1 MIGIYQLNFSSG
13 DTYIG
18 KSVCIERRIS
28 HHKVNKGL
36 GSPRLQKAFQEYEFL
51 GYTLIEECYEEIL
64 SDREA
69 YYISTLKPTLNI
81 LPGGEGFSGLNHP
94 RSKYTAEQ
102 IKQVVN
108 LFANDLGKTHKQIS
122 EESGV
127 AYSTVQDIIKG
138 RSHQWATKH
147 LNLIEI
153 EDERKLV
160 DQTTIYDT
168 QNNKYIVSKGE
179 FTKFEEKMGWPS
191 GTINNLRNSATG
203 KSRSKGLSLY
213 PFDQEKYILRDPE
226 GNTIECTM
234 DGAKNILL
242 AFDLNQYNIDRI
254 LKKGKE
260 SVGWKLSLIAT

>member
-36 GSPRLQKAFQEYEFL
+36 GSPKLREAFQTHEFL
-51 GYTLIEECYEEIL
+51 GHILLEECEEGDL
-64 SDREA
+64 SNREV

-81 LPGGEGFSGLNHP
+81 LPGGEGLSGLNHP
-94 RSKYTAEQ
+94 RSKYTAEE
-102 IKQVVN
+102 IKHVVN
-108 LFANDLGKTHKQIS
+108 LFAHDLYKTHKQIS

-147 LNLIEI
+147 LNLVEI
-153 EDERKLV
+153 EDERALV
-160 DQTTIYDT
+160 DQTTIYDM
-168 QNNKYIVSKGE
+168 QNNKYIVNKGE
-179 FTKFEEKMGWPS
+179 FSRFEEKMGWS
-191 GTINNLRNSATG
+191 KGTINNLRNSSTG
-203 KSRSKGLSLY
+203 KSLSKGLSLY
-213 PFDQEKYILRDPE
+213 PFEQEKYLLSDPE
-226 GNTIECTM
+226 GNTMECTV
-234 DGAKNILL
+234 DEAKNILL
-242 AFDLNQYNIDRI
+242 AFDLSQYNRDRI

-260 SVGWKLSLIAT
+260 SVGWKLSLISP